1 METLLRRVADLNR
14 CTARAILELREKQR
28 GFVKREEL
36 RVWASLESTPV
47 GEGREGEG
55 TLLTALRFTL
65 SPTGWH
71 RR

>member
-14 CTARAILELREKQR
+14 STARAILELREKQR

-47 GEGREGEG
+47 G
-55 TLLTALRFTL
+55 
-65 SPTGWH
+65 
-71 RR
+71 